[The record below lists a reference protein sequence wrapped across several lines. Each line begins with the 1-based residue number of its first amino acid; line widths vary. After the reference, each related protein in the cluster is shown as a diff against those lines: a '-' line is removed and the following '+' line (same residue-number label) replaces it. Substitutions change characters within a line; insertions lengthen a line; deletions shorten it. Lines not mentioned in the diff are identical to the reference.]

1 MIPLTLVIG
10 GSAVR
15 REASI
20 AENSDSSLDT
30 AVILEG
36 LPAGTVLLEESE
48 KLHVTRIAPG
58 CMCCTGNLTLRVTLN
73 RLLRRH
79 PQHIYISLATSAH
92 LDTFRRFLSSAP
104 YDNLLTLTQD
114 LQV

>member
-1 MIPLTLVIG
+1 VIPLTLVVG
-10 GSAVR
+10 GDAFR

-20 AENSDSSLDT
+20 AGHRDTLLDT

-36 LPAGTVLLEESE
+36 LPSGAAPLEDSE
-48 KLHVTRIAPG
+48 MLHVARIAPG
-58 CMCCTGNLTLRVTLN
+58 CICCTGNLTLRVTLN
-73 RLLRRH
+73 RLLRRR
-79 PQHIYISLATSAH
+79 PQRIYIALATSDH

-114 LQV
+114 LRV

>member
-1 MIPLTLVIG
+1 VIPLTLVIG
-10 GSAVR
+10 GDALR
-15 REASI
+15 RESAI
-20 AENSDSSLDT
+20 AAHRDTSLDT

-36 LPAGTVLLEESE
+36 LPSGAAALEESDM
-48 KLHVTRIAPG
+48 VQVARIAPG

-73 RLLRRH
+73 RILRRR
-79 PQHIYISLATSAH
+79 PQRIYIALATSDH

-104 YDNLLTLTQD
+104 YDDLLTLTQD